1 MSYLAA
7 VAVAIEDTEESAER
21 VGAVRVAHYG
31 AVLVDLVLCATPPRL
46 HPVTAV
52 RGDHGRIEGP
62 LLSCDLLPE
71 LRRVGAHINRRPGAG
86 RAYRAERRVA
96 QRGRGTVSGGVHP
109 GGRATRAGRGGDPS
123 EGHGLRAWGRPR
135 RAGRVHL
142 CGATVAHECI
152 ALAHWYMVHWRSG
165 AYWNL
170 GALVH
175 WCIGALVHWCIGA
188 LA

>member
-7 VAVAIEDTEESAER
+7 VAVAIEDTEEGAER

-31 AVLVDLVLCATPPRL
+31 AVLVDLVLRATPPRL

-96 QRGRGTVSGGVHP
+96 QRGRVTVSGGVHP

-152 ALAHWYMVHWRSG
+152 
-165 AYWNL
+165 

-175 WCIGALVHWCIGA
+175 GALAQWRILEPWCIGALVHWCIGVTA
-188 LA
+188 HWCIGG